1 MILKFIRDMFFALL
15 GMVLFGLVAVVVL
28 RFLFAITFPNGM
40 PIGHYQVDETLHYAA
55 WYFVDT
61 LQDDLRNQF
70 QR

>member
-1 MILKFIRDMFFALL
+1 MLYACSFWMIVILFLLIAEFATK
-15 GMVLFGLVAVVVL
+15 GNPFSKKA
-28 RFLFAITFPNGM
+28 AQ
-40 PIGHYQVDETLHYAA
+40 PIGHYQVDETLNYAA